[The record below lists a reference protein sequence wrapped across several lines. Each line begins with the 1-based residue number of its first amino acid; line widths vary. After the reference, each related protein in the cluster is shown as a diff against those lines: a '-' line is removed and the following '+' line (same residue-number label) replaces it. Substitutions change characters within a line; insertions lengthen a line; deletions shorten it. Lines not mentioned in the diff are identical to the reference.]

1 MNFKFKVKILV
12 VHGASECERIGNSGL
27 SVCTNESRL
36 LSLYAYVCVCAFV
49 CMYIFGLY
57 DKPVWHVSLSKRE
70 RERERAKRDS
80 SRAKREGTIRNDS
93 QTEEQTDKESE
104 QSVKQ
109 RGRGSQRKAQPKEER
124 VKQKSL

>member
-27 SVCTNESRL
+27 SVCTNESML
-36 LSLYAYVCVCAFV
+36 LSLYIYVCVCAFV

-57 DKPVWHVSLSKRE
+57 DKPVWHVSLSK

-109 RGRGSQRKAQPKEER
+109 RGRGSQRKAQPKEEL
-124 VKQKSL
+124 VKQKKFVK